1 MPDGDSQTTPKTAEA
16 HNLAEGI
23 GHHSFMPSDMQVLVA
38 NAIKQQNAIK
48 ENFIARYLAA
58 TGARIEDTVL
68 IEEHSDDGLRI
79 RYWCEPKSV
88 SDARPTAPGFADE

>member
-1 MPDGDSQTTPKTAEA
+1 
-16 HNLAEGI
+16 
-23 GHHSFMPSDMQVLVA
+23 MQEK
-38 NAIKQQNAIK
+38 IKQITQPDLQAIVADVIKRQNAIK

-68 IEEHSDDGLRI
+68 IEEHSDNGLRI

-88 SDARPTAPGFADE
+88 CDARPTAAKFSDD